1 MSVPVDTAPTPN
13 PNSVKLTPS
22 EGVLLRDHPMLAI
35 KAPAD
40 AQGHALGEALIGLD
54 GVIDVFMMPAFVTLT
69 KADDASWDG
78 VLDTARSLISEH
90 VEAA

>member
-1 MSVPVDTAPTPN
+1 MTIDTAPTPN

-22 EGVLLRDHPMLAI
+22 AGTLLSEHPMLAI
-35 KAPAD
+35 KTPAD
-40 AQGHALGEALIGLD
+40 AQDHALGEALIGLD
-54 GVIDVFMMPAFVTLT
+54 GVIDVFMTPGFVTLT

-78 VLDTARSLISEH
+78 VLDSARALISEH